1 MIKKTFSFIIFFIF
15 LLCPFL
21 IIGGVKLHLPYYI
34 LLVSS
39 LFVCYEIIYRREINQ
54 FFFYFLVVCFF
65 LFFWFFLVSSVFS
78 NLDTEFIYYILC
90 IIPVF
95 LLSIFINDKFLYKL
109 TEEDIVFYIF
119 LVGTLHAL
127 IMTISFFSPTFSNAL
142 YSVIPLGEKGLEF
155 IETNTRSPGLTGGGG
170 DHLSI
175 FQAFCIYCGV
185 KYFLFS
191 KFSIFRTIFFLI
203 SFSLLLMSIFLSA
216 RTGFI
221 VLISLFIWDVIYS
234 IFFKSGSFID
244 KFKNLFFYI
253 FIFLFTLII
262 IVSTYYVL
270 KDSTYLRF
278 FNRAFE
284 VFINYNQS
292 GKFETNST
300 NTLMDMIIIP
310 ESTSHF
316 FLGSGYFGRGEGF
329 NLHSDIGYVRMLYG
343 GGVLGMLVLF
353 SPLLLIFLVVKKIKK
368 TSLSLARE
376 ITLALIFTLV
386 IANFKVVHYFGT
398 QETFK
403 LLLFLFTFMV
413 LRTKNDIFYSSQRYK
428 N

>member
-170 DHLSI
+170 GSLINFS
-175 FQAFCIYCGV
+175 G
-185 KYFLFS
+185 FLYILWC
-191 KFSIFRTIFFLI
+191 KIFLI
-203 SFSLLLMSIFLSA
+203 F
-216 RTGFI
+216 
-221 VLISLFIWDVIYS
+221 
-234 IFFKSGSFID
+234 
-244 KFKNLFFYI
+244 
-253 FIFLFTLII
+253 
-262 IVSTYYVL
+262 
-270 KDSTYLRF
+270 
-278 FNRAFE
+278 
-284 VFINYNQS
+284 
-292 GKFETNST
+292 
-300 NTLMDMIIIP
+300 
-310 ESTSHF
+310 
-316 FLGSGYFGRGEGF
+316 
-329 NLHSDIGYVRMLYG
+329 
-343 GGVLGMLVLF
+343 
-353 SPLLLIFLVVKKIKK
+353 
-368 TSLSLARE
+368 
-376 ITLALIFTLV
+376 
-386 IANFKVVHYFGT
+386 
-398 QETFK
+398 
-403 LLLFLFTFMV
+403 
-413 LRTKNDIFYSSQRYK
+413 
-428 N
+428 